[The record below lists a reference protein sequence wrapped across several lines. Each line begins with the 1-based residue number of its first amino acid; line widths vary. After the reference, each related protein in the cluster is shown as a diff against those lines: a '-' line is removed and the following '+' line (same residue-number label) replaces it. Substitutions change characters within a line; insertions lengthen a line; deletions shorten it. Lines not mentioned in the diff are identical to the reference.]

1 MARKKDSTSK
11 ERQLLAKRVGNRIR
25 DIRRQQGLSLE
36 ALALKCE
43 MSPSFV
49 GHIERGLRCPTLHSI
64 ECVCNG
70 LGISMAEIFMD
81 DPINMDAVATKRF
94 ALLTNDMTPE
104 QIANLMKLIEDAVAL
119 MK

>member
-1 MARKKDSTSK
+1 MARKRDSTSL
-11 ERQLLAKRVGNRIR
+11 ERQQLAKKVGNRIR

-36 ALALKCE
+36 ALALKCD

-64 ECVCNG
+64 ESVCNG

-81 DPINMDAVATKRF
+81 DPINMDTVATKRF
-94 ALLTNDMTPE
+94 ALLTDDLTPE
-104 QIANLMKLIEDAVAL
+104 QIANLMKLIEDAIVL

>member
-94 ALLTNDMTPE
+94 ALLTDDMTPE
-104 QIANLMKLIEDAVAL
+104 QIEDAVAL